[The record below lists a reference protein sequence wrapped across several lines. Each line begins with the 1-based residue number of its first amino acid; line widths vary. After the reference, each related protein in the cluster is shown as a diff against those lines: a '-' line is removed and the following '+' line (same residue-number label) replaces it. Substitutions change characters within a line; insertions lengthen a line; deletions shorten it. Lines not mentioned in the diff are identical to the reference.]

1 MYTEGN
7 GSVSTTR
14 TARPPPLQ
22 SCSHAAR
29 PREPPIDKKPS
40 IARSTATMSVATT
53 LSRVTGFA
61 RTWAMAYALGV
72 TVLSASYQ
80 VANNIP
86 NMIYE
91 LVAGGTLSSVFI
103 PLFIERMQRDGKD
116 EAWRFASTV
125 LNITVL
131 ALGLVA
137 LAGTLVPEP
146 FVRTQTFRI
155 SPEKAALAVHLF
167 RFFAVQVVF
176 YGALAIWTGVLQS
189 HRRFVA
195 PAVAP
200 IFNNVVV
207 IVTMLF
213 VYLPLKDAHP
223 QAAIDGLAIGTT
235 LGVAAM
241 ALVQVPA
248 LIRIGAK
255 FHLSIDWRHPGLKK
269 LAAKMAP
276 MVVYTIINLVC
287 ISFRNAYAFQTSETG
302 PAVLAY
308 AWNFYQLP
316 YGVFAIALSTA
327 IFPEIASLADARDWD
342 GFKRMFVR
350 GLRSLSVIMLPLAA
364 MLIAL
369 ATPVIRLYRA
379 GNFTASDVPVV
390 AEVLVWWAAG
400 LLFMAANMY
409 VLRTFYALQDTKTPM
424 VTNFF
429 GSILQVSLYALLTSG
444 IGSWKGIGLAGIPVA
459 DGVFFALHLSALL
472 VILRRKVGPY
482 GLGGIVSTVAKTALS
497 SLAGA
502 VAAAGFVRATP
513 GLSGPGV
520 FVAQLVAAGIIGL
533 GVSYGIAA
541 LLGVS
546 EVSSGVRRARQM
558 VSSRFARGRR

>member
-1 MYTEGN
+1 
-7 GSVSTTR
+7 
-14 TARPPPLQ
+14 
-22 SCSHAAR
+22 
-29 PREPPIDKKPS
+29 
-40 IARSTATMSVATT
+40 MSLATT
-53 LSRVTGFA
+53 LSRITGFA

-103 PLFIERMQRDGKD
+103 PLFIERIQRDGKD

-137 LAGTLVPEP
+137 LVGTLFPEP

-176 YGALAIWTGVLQS
+176 YGALAIWTGVLNS
-189 HRRFVA
+189 HRKFLT
-195 PAVAP
+195 PAIAP
-200 IFNNVVV
+200 IFNNIVV

-213 VYLPLKDAHP
+213 VYLPLKDTHP
-223 QAAIDGLAIGTT
+223 QAAINGLAIGTT
-235 LGVAAM
+235 LGVAVM
-241 ALVQVPA
+241 AFVQVPA
-248 LIRIGAK
+248 LIGIGAK
-255 FHLSIDWRHPGLKK
+255 YHLSIDFKHPALKK
-269 LAAKMAP
+269 LLLKMAP
-276 MVVYTIINLVC
+276 MIIYTVINLVC
-287 ISFRNAYAFQTSETG
+287 ISFRNAYAFQVAETG

-327 IFPEIASLADARDWD
+327 IFPEIASLADKQEWD

-350 GLRSLSVIMLPLAA
+350 GLKSLAVLMLPLAA

-379 GNFTASDVPVV
+379 GNFTAADVPVV

-429 GSILQVSLYALLTSG
+429 GSIVQVSLYALLTNG
-444 IGSWKGIGLAGIPVA
+444 LGGWRGIGLAGIPVA
-459 DGVFFALHLSALL
+459 DGVFFALHLGALL
-472 VILRRKVGPY
+472 LILRRKVGPY
-482 GLGGIVSTVAKTALS
+482 GLGEVVSTTLKTGLAA
-497 SLAGA
+497 LAGA
-502 VAAAGFVRATP
+502 LAAAAFVRATP
-513 GLSGPGV
+513 GLSGGGV
-520 FVAQLVAAGIIGL
+520 FVVQLVAAGVMGL
-533 GVSYGIAA
+533 GVTYTLAA
-541 LLGVS
+541 ALGVS
-546 EVSSGVRRARQM
+546 EIASGLRRVRQTAASRRARR
-558 VSSRFARGRR
+558 SR